1 MDPEGSF
8 PLSTGARIPA
18 IGFGTWLA
26 AENGEVKRAVKF
38 ALECGYRS
46 IDCAHLYGTEK
57 DVGEALSEAMAAGL
71 PRDKLFV
78 TSKLWC
84 TTSTAKR
91 VTQVRMTEMA
101 SASPRPLSTA
111 RKLFDPWLIR
121 LTRAAQCVRNFLPA
135 RFLCI
140 AGHGRCD

>member
-1 MDPEGSF
+1 M
-8 PLSTGARIPA
+8 PA

-26 AENGEVKRAVKF
+26 AEDGEVKRAVKF

-57 DVGEALSEAMAAGL
+57 DVGEALSEGMAAGL

-91 VTQVRMTEMA
+91 VKQVRMAQRAVA
-101 SASPRPLSTA
+101 SLRP
-111 RKLFDPWLIR
+111 WG
-121 LTRAAQCVRNFLPA
+121 PA
-135 RFLCI
+135 RVHFNPWRTGPTSAAHCVCVLL
-140 AGHGRCD
+140 AASSWYATLVAVASVNGDRQLTHRS